1 MIRRKYDEYV
11 LQYDQLVADTLAEHR
26 SNYDTQKAEYDA
38 QRDPIIERYSTLA
51 TQRADYC
58 ATEEDTPIGYEFSVQ
73 VRGLDMTVD
82 MTKTKRFS
90 YLLGSGGS
98 NFIWANIFDSEKVS
112 KESCEEED
120 CLHRCYGTA
129 MTSHCAVCYD

>member
-1 MIRRKYDEYV
+1 MIAEKYDSYS
-11 LQYDQLVADTLAEHR
+11 LQYDQDRADILAEHR
-26 SNYDTQKAEYDA
+26 SNYDTKKAEYDA
-38 QRDPIIERYSTLA
+38 QRGPIIERYSA
-51 TQRADYC
+51 RAIQKADYC
-58 ATEEDTPIGYEFSVQ
+58 AIEKDTPIGHEFSVQ

-82 MTKTKRFS
+82 MTKTERFS
-90 YLLGSGGS
+90 YLLGTGAS